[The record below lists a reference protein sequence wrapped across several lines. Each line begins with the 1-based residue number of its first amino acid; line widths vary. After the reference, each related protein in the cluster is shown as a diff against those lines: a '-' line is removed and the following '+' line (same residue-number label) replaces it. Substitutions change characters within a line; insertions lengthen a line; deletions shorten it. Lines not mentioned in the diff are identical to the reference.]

1 MHRSDEPVDWQIEP
15 TRGAARIVVT
25 REQAVAFAKDGT
37 LPGAAKAAPMRL
49 KDLAAFHKAEEPKAE
64 EPKTDPQPEASP
76 TATAEPQPS
85 TSEAGSAVNDA
96 GTATT
101 AEPAA
106 ISYADVKNAVLQL
119 SVARGRETVFALL
132 NKYGANKS
140 AQEIDPA
147 HYADVMET
155 IAALMEG

>member
-1 MHRSDEPVDWQIEP
+1 M
-15 TRGAARIVVT
+15 
-25 REQAVAFAKDGT
+25 
-37 LPGAAKAAPMRL
+37 
-49 KDLAAFHKAEEPKAE
+49 
-64 EPKTDPQPEASP
+64 
-76 TATAEPQPS
+76 
-85 TSEAGSAVNDA
+85 NDA